1 MFLVKSGQE
10 LLNACVPALPA
21 CLTSLQ
27 LDGLIEVLLDVMPG

>member
-10 LLNACVPALPA
+10 QLNACVLALPA

-27 LDGLIEVLLDVMPG
+27 LDVLIEVLLDVMPG